1 MYRGL
6 IVIIGYLLGSMQT
19 AIILGKIK
27 GVDIKKHGSGNAGTT
42 NALRVFGFKTA
53 LIVFIFD
60 MLKAVFAILITN
72 IIFADSQL
80 PALII
85 SIYTGLGAIIGHNW
99 PIYFKFKGGKGIA
112 VSMATLLMI
121 DYRIGLTA
129 MLVFIVIV
137 FFTRYVSLGS
147 ILLTIS
153 APIILTLLY
162 KGEEFFSEAVILIT
176 LIPILAIY
184 QHRSNISRLIKGT
197 ESKLGEKK

>member
-1 MYRGL
+1 MNRGL
-6 IVIIGYLLGSMQT
+6 IVIIGYLLGSVQT

-53 LIVFIFD
+53 LVVFIFD

-72 IIFADSQL
+72 ILFAGTQL

-85 SIYTGLGAIIGHNW
+85 SIYTGLGAILGHNW

-112 VSMATLLMI
+112 VSTATLLMI

-153 APIILTLLY
+153 APIMLTLLY
-162 KGEEFFSEAVILIT
+162 RGEEFFIEAVILIT

-184 QHRSNISRLIKGT
+184 QHRGNISRLIKGT